1 MQNTTRCLLGCTPT
15 TKKLD
20 NIVESVEAELM
31 INVSVRTSTDALLRS
46 FLSLP
51 EAVLTKKQVGAA
63 VLWKN
68 VSTPRVHGSIV
79 VEVQPLVERTPD
91 LLLPFAE
98 HRPHGHTGG
107 PQNVSF
113 PRQTTFRVLS
123 GDPIWGGRRH
133 F

>member
-1 MQNTTRCLLGCTPT
+1 MFFA
-15 TKKLD
+15 
-20 NIVESVEAELM
+20 IVFWMWAAAVM

-46 FLSLP
+46 LLSLP
-51 EAVLTKKQVGAA
+51 EAVLTKKQEAAAA

-79 VEVQPLVERTPD
+79 VEVQPLVERAPD

-98 HRPHGHTGG
+98 HRPHEHTGG
-107 PQNVSF
+107 RQNVSF
-113 PRQTTFRVLS
+113 PRQTTFRVVLE
-123 GDPIWGGRRH
+123 DPTQGARRH